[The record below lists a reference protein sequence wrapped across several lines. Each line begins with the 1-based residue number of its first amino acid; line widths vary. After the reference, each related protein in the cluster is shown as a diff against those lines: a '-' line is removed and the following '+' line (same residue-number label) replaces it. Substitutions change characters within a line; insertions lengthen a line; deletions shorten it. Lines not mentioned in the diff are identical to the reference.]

1 MIKRID
7 NRWLKKWNA
16 CSEGV
21 DWFNA
26 QKERE
31 PIAVLKALM
40 AVNKLDDANW
50 VIVRLMS
57 REQRIRYACYAAKQ
71 VLHSFEEKYP
81 DDKRP
86 REAINAALRCIKNNT
101 PENKSAARSA
111 ARSAAW
117 SAESAVESA
126 AAAAWSAESAASA
139 AWSAVAA
146 AQIKILRYGIR
157 LLRTATAGGGR
168 G

>member
-16 CSEGV
+16 CAPGV

-26 QKERE
+26 QDKRE

-40 AVNKLDDANW
+40 AANKLDDANW
-50 VIVRLMS
+50 TIVRLMN

-71 VLHSFEEKYP
+71 VLHSFEVKYP

-101 PENKSAARSA
+101 PENRSAAESAESA

-117 SAESAVESA
+117 SA
-126 AAAAWSAESAASA
+126 AESAARS
-139 AWSAVAA
+139 A

-157 LLRTATAGGGR
+157 LLRTAGEGR